1 MTNSI
6 FTVYFMLGTSKT
18 IQFLYIVGIILGII
32 FTILIW
38 VVLIRLAEYLK
49 HKNIHW
55 REEESYEVSKADLE
69 RTQADYIDNITKELV
84 RIVAILEA
92 QSGIKTETPHATKNP
107 VIPQ

>member
-1 MTNSI
+1 MTNYI
-6 FTVYFMLGTSKT
+6 LTPYFMLGASKT

-84 RIVAILEA
+84 KIVTILEA
-92 QSGIKTETPHATKNP
+92 QSGIKIEASHDVENP
-107 VIPQ
+107 INPQ